1 SKKHD
6 YDSKGVRAR
15 LQDAFKLKSGGK
27 EPYDWQVNVTE
38 AILLGLDC
46 MVIAGTGSG
55 QTMSFVMPLFLEENK
70 NKIVI
75 ILSPLNELERDQA
88 RWFREMGLSAAA
100 VNGESWAPKLEND
113 IKSRKYQVLITSP
126 EMLLRHAPFRHVIS
140 NHKFSKD
147 ILAAVVDESHCIPQ
161 WGDKFRKENKNVGQ
175 MCSLFPSDV
184 PVLATTATVSPEVV
198 LQKSK
203 WSEVA

>member
-1 SKKHD
+1 M
-6 YDSKGVRAR
+6 
-15 LQDAFKLKSGGK
+15 
-27 EPYDWQVNVTE
+27 P
-38 AILLGLDC
+38 
-46 MVIAGTGSG
+46 
-55 QTMSFVMPLFLEENK
+55 FVMPLFLEENK
-70 NKIVI
+70 NKIVV
-75 ILSPLNELERDQA
+75 ILSPLNELERDQLDA
-88 RWFREMGLSAAA
+88 F
-100 VNGESWAPKLEND
+100 APKLEND

-198 LQKSK
+198 QDIYNVLNFDASK
-203 WSEVA
+203 TYYWNMGMTDRISHGMQGLYMVQMISQHWISWLMN